1 MCPID
6 ILVEMSHKQLYTGL
20 EFKGETG
27 AEGIRLKL
35 GMLESRSRKYFPKE
49 RVIN

>member
-6 ILVEMSHKQLYTGL
+6 TVAEMSHTQFYTGL

-27 AEGIRLKL
+27 AEGICLKL
-35 GMLESRSRKYFPKE
+35 GMLESRCKKYFPKE